1 MDDRRHR
8 VNPGRTPQQRRRGKQ
23 SYDYLHGWSQGWQ
36 DARRGQTRPIPR
48 QSGGGKPPR
57 KRRTSKGGCAL
68 WLLAPHAALI
78 TGAYLSW
85 RGLA

>member
-1 MDDRRHR
+1 MDRRHR

-23 SYDYLHGWSQGWQ
+23 SHDYLHGWSQGWQ
-36 DARRGQTRPIPR
+36 DARRGKTRPIPR
-48 QSGGGKPPR
+48 QSGGGRKPPR
-57 KRRTSKGGCAL
+57 KHRQSSSGCAL
-68 WLLAPHAALI
+68 LLLLPAAALI